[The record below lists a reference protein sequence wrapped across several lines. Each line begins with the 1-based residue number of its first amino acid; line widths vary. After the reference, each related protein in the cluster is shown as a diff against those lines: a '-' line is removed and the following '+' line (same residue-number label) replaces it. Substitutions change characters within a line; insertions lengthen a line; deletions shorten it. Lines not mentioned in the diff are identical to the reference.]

1 MDIAGRRFDD
11 PGRKFGR
18 GGEKE
23 KAKIAGGCLL
33 GQEESSIGRNE
44 AAGRHGKAAYGGLL
58 PGRGYA
64 LRFDPKL
71 PGDVGTDG
79 RKETDPV
86 GSGSGQ
92 GCPGF
97 FGMGLEAGEIL
108 ADVERIEEGIL
119 IAIGALERAIDHL
132 AITRQAALD
141 MMEE

>member
-1 MDIAGRRFDD
+1 MDIARRGLDD
-11 PGRKFGR
+11 PGRDFRR

-23 KAKIAGGCLL
+23 KKKIAGGGLL
-33 GQEESSIGRNE
+33 GQEESTLSRNK
-44 AAGRHGKAAYGGLL
+44 AAGRHGKAAHGGLL
-58 PGRGYA
+58 SGRCDA
-64 LRFDPKL
+64 LHAAPKL
-71 PGDVGTDG
+71 PGNVDSDG
-79 RKETDPV
+79 RKETDPI
-86 GSGSGQ
+86 GSCGGP

-97 FGMGLEAGEIL
+97 FGVGLEAGEIL